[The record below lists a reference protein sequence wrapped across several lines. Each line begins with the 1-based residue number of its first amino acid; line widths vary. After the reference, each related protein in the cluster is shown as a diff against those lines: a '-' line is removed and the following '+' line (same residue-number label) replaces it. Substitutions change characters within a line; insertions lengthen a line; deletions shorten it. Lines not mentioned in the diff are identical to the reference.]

1 MMKIAFIFILLL
13 LNSCFTQANFAQKQP
28 QKSKSTLQSK
38 KLTPYKNK
46 QSNNKKKRINNK
58 KKHSY
63 KRKKHHSNQLK
74 KTSNLSAFVFT
85 NSRGA
90 VTIKLPKAKI
100 KTYKLVIFESNRVPL
115 FTIQKIPETELIL
128 EKGNFLHEGWFT
140 FDLFEDGTLLER
152 NKFFISKN

>member
-1 MMKIAFIFILLL
+1 MKITFIFILFL

-28 QKSKSTLQSK
+28 PKSKSTLQSK
-38 KLTPYKNK
+38 KITSNKKNK
-46 QSNNKKKRINNK
+46 RIHKKKY
-58 KKHSY
+58 SY
-63 KRKKHHSNQLK
+63 KRKKHHSYQFK
-74 KTSNLSAFVFT
+74 KNANLSAFVFT

-100 KTYKLVIFESNRVPL
+100 KTYKLVIFESVNSPL
-115 FTIQKIPETELIL
+115 FTIQRIPETELIL

-140 FDLFEDGTLLER
+140 FDLFENGKLLER